1 MYRKVHYYYYAKCWD
16 NLRFTRTGV
25 LPAHLRQIT
34 PSGVRVL
41 FSSLRREEGGRAE
54 LLDKLQLIEFVYLWK
69 GLSAGNLATG
79 PKGTL
84 ETVRERS
91 VRATIKEQSDP
102 CREAWR
108 VLTYF
113 TCYRLKVGSTV

>member
-1 MYRKVHYYYYAKCWD
+1 DVKSNRVAVMYRKGCSQPIFG
-16 NLRFTRTGV
+16 R
-25 LPAHLRQIT
+25 LRQAGT
-34 PSGVRVL
+34 VL